1 MLVNNLGGAFD
12 DHASRA
18 GNTVSVSLACDFQ
31 RAYIPCMADPVRT
44 LLLEIEEQC
53 GQIPGCELV
62 VASGGDLRLS
72 KLKALF
78 PGSVSPGYGAFAVR
92 YDGGRLSRPPSVPGQ
107 TTHASPVVGSS
118 DEGVYLHLL
127 GFEEAQR
134 ILRDAAHPPDWKGLW
149 PVARRGQRVFALD
162 FEANP
167 DGEQPVVEVGDRSV
181 DRVGSSFL
189 RFLSACLGEIAL
201 GEGAESLPLA
211 RELCHRDPGLAE
223 HWVHLI
229 DFLED
234 AGRKS
239 EIDAVLDEALRCSS
253 PPGPALVIQVA
264 LRALDKG
271 ENGRAL
277 AAIEDA
283 LGLEA
288 LTARDDDARLD
299 AAAILLVL
307 ASQSGDEKSK
317 QRALEALGG
326 AAASTGAYWRGEA
339 LRAHVLG
346 DVPRALLAGQVVAAL
361 IGGDEDLPR
370 MAQVNPNLTIALRAL
385 LKARDA
391 LEQGELEDAVRY
403 ARTAV
408 GERPDLGVCHAML
421 AETLN
426 ATRERGAL
434 DAARKATEL
443 NPSLVDG
450 WRELGDAYMEARQAG
465 KAEAAYREAL
475 VRDESYALAR
485 AKLAQALL
493 EQGRSREA
501 LEMALAAE
509 DRGGD
514 AFMVAAIRGDILAEM
529 SRHGEAAE
537 SYDRALR
544 LEPEDHWI
552 LHQAAIAHS
561 RAGNDDRA
569 VDLFEQ
575 ALRHDHDGCH
585 QTLVDYGDLLRR
597 VGRIGDA
604 VRMYRKAVAA
614 VPSDPDWRRVL
625 REAERELMAAPN

>member
-1 MLVNNLGGAFD
+1 
-12 DHASRA
+12 
-18 GNTVSVSLACDFQ
+18 
-31 RAYIPCMADPVRT
+31 MADPVRT

-53 GQIPGCELV
+53 GQIPGCELSK
-62 VASGGDLRLS
+62 AAGGDARLR
-72 KLKALF
+72 KLKATF
-78 PGSVSPGYGAFAVR
+78 SAAVSPGYAAFTAR
-92 YDGGRLSRPPSVPGQ
+92 YDGGHLAHPPLVSGKPGEDMP
-107 TTHASPVVGSS
+107 AGDESS
-118 DEGVYLHLL
+118 HGADDPIYLHLL
-127 GFEEAQR
+127 GFDEGQR
-134 ILRDAAHPPDWKGLW
+134 VLRDAGPSPDWKGLW
-149 PVARRGQRVFALD
+149 PVARRGQRIFALD
-162 FEANP
+162 FEATSE
-167 DGEQPVVEVGDRSV
+167 GEQPVVEVADRSV

-189 RFLSACLGEIAL
+189 RFLSACLGEIAM
-201 GEGAESLPLA
+201 GDGADPLLLA
-211 RELCHRDPGLAE
+211 RELCRRDPGLAE

-234 AGRKS
+234 SGHKG
-239 EIDAVLDEALRCSS
+239 EIDPVLDEALRCAS

-264 LRALDKG
+264 LRALDKQ
-271 ENGRAL
+271 ETGRAL

-283 LGLEA
+283 LGLEP

-307 ASQSGDEKSK
+307 ANERGDDKAK

-326 AAASTGAYWRGEA
+326 AAASTGAYWRGETMRA
-339 LRAHVLG
+339 LVLG
-346 DVPRALLAGQVVAAL
+346 DAQRAELAGRVVAAL
-361 IGGDEDLPR
+361 VAGDEDLPR
-370 MAQVNPNLTIALRAL
+370 MTPSTPGLVNALRAL
-385 LKARDA
+385 LKAREA
-391 LEQGELEDAVRY
+391 LEQGDVDDAVRQ
-403 ARTAV
+403 ARMAA
-408 GERPDLGVCHAML
+408 GERPDLGICQAVL
-421 AETLN
+421 AEALN
-426 ATRERGAL
+426 AARDRGAL
-434 DAARKATEL
+434 DAARRATEL
-443 NPSLVDG
+443 NPALVDG
-450 WRELGDAYMEARQAG
+450 WRELGDACMEARQAG
-465 KAEAAYREAL
+465 KAEEAYRAAL

-529 SRHGEAAE
+529 SRHDEAAE

-544 LEPEDHWI
+544 MEPEDHFI

-569 VDLFEQ
+569 ADLFQQ
-575 ALRHDHDGCH
+575 ALRHDRDGCH

-597 VGRIGDA
+597 LGRIGDA

-614 VPSDPDWRRVL
+614 APADPDWRRLL

>member
-1 MLVNNLGGAFD
+1 
-12 DHASRA
+12 
-18 GNTVSVSLACDFQ
+18 
-31 RAYIPCMADPVRT
+31 MADPVRT

-53 GQIPGCELV
+53 GRMPGCKL
-62 VASGGDLRLS
+62 ALDQGGEARLA

-78 PGSVSPGYGAFAVR
+78 PSAAMPGYAAFTFR
-92 YDGGRLSRPPSVPGQ
+92 YDGGRLARPLAESRDPSSGSLPAD
-107 TTHASPVVGSS
+107 ASDDGL
-118 DEGVYLHLL
+118 YLQLL
-127 GFEEAQR
+127 GFDEAQR
-134 ILRDAAHPPDWKGLW
+134 VLRDATNPQEWKGLW
-149 PVARRGQRVFALD
+149 PVARRGPRLFALD
-162 FEANP
+162 FEASP

-189 RFLSACLGEIAL
+189 RFLSACLGEISL
-201 GEGAESLPLA
+201 GEGADSLAMA
-211 RELCHRDPGLAE
+211 RELCRRDPGLAE

-229 DFLED
+229 DNLED

-239 EIDAVLDEALRCSS
+239 EVDAVLDEALRCAS

-264 LRALDKG
+264 LRALDK
-271 ENGRAL
+271 EDTGRAL

-283 LGLEA
+283 LGLEP

-299 AAAILLVL
+299 AAAVLLVI
-307 ASQSGDEKSK
+307 ASDRGDAKAK

-346 DVPRALLAGQVVAAL
+346 DLPRVRLASQVVASL
-361 IGGDEDLPR
+361 VPGDEDLPR
-370 MAQVNPNLTIALRAL
+370 MAQPSVGLNLALGAL
-385 LKARDA
+385 LKARDS
-391 LEQGELEDAVRY
+391 LEQGDLDAAVRQ
-403 ARTAV
+403 ARVAV
-408 GERPDLGVCHAML
+408 GERPDLGICQAVL

-426 ATRERGAL
+426 ATRDRGAL
-434 DAARKATEL
+434 DAARRATEL
-443 NPSLVDG
+443 NPALVDG
-450 WRELGDAYMEARQAG
+450 WRELGDAYMESRQAG

-475 VRDESYALAR
+475 TRDESYALAR

-537 SYDRALR
+537 SYDRALH

-569 VDLFEQ
+569 ATLFEQ
-575 ALRHDHDGCH
+575 ALRYDRDGCH
-585 QTLVDYGDLLRR
+585 QTFVDYGDLLRR

-614 VPSDPDWRRVL
+614 VPNDPDWRRVL

>member
-1 MLVNNLGGAFD
+1 
-12 DHASRA
+12 
-18 GNTVSVSLACDFQ
+18 
-31 RAYIPCMADPVRT
+31 MADPVRT

-53 GQIPGCELV
+53 GQTPGCEL
-62 VASGGDLRLS
+62 AHAQGGEIRQG

-78 PGSVSPGYGAFAVR
+78 PGADSPGYAAFIAR
-92 YDGGRLSRPPSVPGQ
+92 YDGGKLARPLIAAGE
-107 TTHASPVVGSS
+107 TTGSGPRGDSP
-118 DEGVYLHLL
+118 DDGVYLHLL
-127 GFEEAQR
+127 GFDEAQG
-134 ILRDAAHPPDWKGLW
+134 ILREASHPQDWKGLW
-149 PVARRGQRVFALD
+149 PVARRGARIFALD
-162 FEANP
+162 FEASA
-167 DGEQPVVEVGDRSV
+167 DGEQPVVEVADRSV

-201 GEGAESLPLA
+201 GETAESLVLA

-239 EIDAVLDEALRCSS
+239 EIDAVLDEALRCAS

-271 ENGRAL
+271 DTGRAL

-283 LGLEA
+283 IGLEP

-307 ASQSGDEKSK
+307 ASQRGDEKSK

-346 DVPRALLAGQVVAAL
+346 DLPRAQLACQVVAAL
-361 IGGDEDLPR
+361 ISGDEDLPR
-370 MAQVNPNLTIALRAL
+370 LAQPSPKLSSALKAL

-391 LEQGELEDAVRY
+391 LEQGDLDAAVRH
-403 ARTAV
+403 ARVAA
-408 GERPDLGVCHAML
+408 GERPDLGVCQAVL

-426 ATRERGAL
+426 ATRDRGAL

-443 NPSLVDG
+443 NPALVDG

-544 LEPEDHWI
+544 MEPDDHWI

-575 ALRHDHDGCH
+575 ALRYDHDGCH

>member
-1 MLVNNLGGAFD
+1 
-12 DHASRA
+12 
-18 GNTVSVSLACDFQ
+18 
-31 RAYIPCMADPVRT
+31 MADPVRT

-53 GQIPGCELV
+53 GQIPGCDFIK
-62 VASGGDLRLS
+62 AGGGDARLRN
-72 KLKALF
+72 LKATF
-78 PGSVSPGYGAFAVR
+78 SAAVSPGYAAFAAR
-92 YDGGRLSRPPSVPGQ
+92 YDGGHLARLPAAGGKPGEEVPI
-107 TTHASPVVGSS
+107 
-118 DEGVYLHLL
+118 EGGEPAPDADDPVYLHLL
-127 GFEEAQR
+127 AFDESQR
-134 ILRDAAHPPDWKGLW
+134 ILRDAGQAQDWKGLW
-149 PVARRGQRVFALD
+149 PVARRGQRIFALD
-162 FEANP
+162 FEAASE
-167 DGEQPVVEVGDRSV
+167 GEQPVVELGDRCV

-201 GEGAESLPLA
+201 GESADPLLLA
-211 RELCHRDPGLAE
+211 RELCRRDPGLAE

-234 AGRKS
+234 SGRKS
-239 EIDAVLDEALRCSS
+239 EIDAILDEALRCAS

-271 ENGRAL
+271 ESGRAL

-283 LGLEA
+283 LGLEP

-307 ASQSGDEKSK
+307 ASERGDDKAK

-339 LRAHVLG
+339 LRALVLG
-346 DVPRALLAGQVVAAL
+346 DERRAELAGRVLAAL
-361 IGGDEDLPR
+361 VAGDEDLPR
-370 MAQVNPNLTIALRAL
+370 MSPSTPGLLTALRAL
-385 LKARDA
+385 LKAREA
-391 LEQGELEDAVRY
+391 LEQGELDEAVRQ
-403 ARTAV
+403 ARVAA
-408 GERPDLGVCHAML
+408 GERPDLGICQAVL

-426 ATRERGAL
+426 AARERGAL
-434 DAARKATEL
+434 DAARRATEL
-443 NPSLVDG
+443 NPALVDG
-450 WRELGDAYMEARQAG
+450 WRELGDAYMEARQPPQ
-465 KAEAAYREAL
+465 AEAAYREAL

-501 LEMALAAE
+501 LEMALLAE

-529 SRHGEAAE
+529 SRHDEAAE

-544 LEPEDHWI
+544 MEPEDHFI

-561 RAGNDDRA
+561 KAGNDDRA
-569 VDLFEQ
+569 ADLFEL

-585 QTLVDYGDLLRR
+585 QTLIDYGDLLRR

-614 VPSDPDWRRVL
+614 VPGDPDWRRIL
-625 REAERELMAAPN
+625 RDAERELMAAPN

>member
-1 MLVNNLGGAFD
+1 
-12 DHASRA
+12 
-18 GNTVSVSLACDFQ
+18 
-31 RAYIPCMADPVRT
+31 MADPVRT

-53 GQIPGCELV
+53 EHTPGCEL
-62 VASGGDLRLS
+62 AKAQGGEVRLGKLRT
-72 KLKALF
+72 LF
-78 PGSVSPGYGAFAVR
+78 PSAVSPGYTAFADR
-92 YDGGRLSRPPSVPGQ
+92 YDGGKLARPPSAARALSNASLSAESGQ
-107 TTHASPVVGSS
+107 GSS
-118 DEGVYLHLL
+118 EGSSEEGVYLHLL
-127 GFEEAQR
+127 GFEEAQH
-134 ILRDAAHPPDWKGLW
+134 ILRDAAHPQDWKGLW
-149 PVARRGQRVFALD
+149 PVARRGLRIFALD
-162 FEANP
+162 FEASP
-167 DGEQPVVEVGDRSV
+167 DGEPPVVEVGDRSV

-201 GEGAESLPLA
+201 GEGAELALA

-239 EIDAVLDEALRCSS
+239 EIDAVLDEALRCAS

-271 ENGRAL
+271 EPGRAL

-283 LGLEA
+283 LGLEP

-307 ASQSGDEKSK
+307 ANEGGDDKAK

-346 DVPRALLAGQVVAAL
+346 DLSRAELASRVVGAL

-370 MAQVNPNLTIALRAL
+370 LARPNPNLTVALRAL

-391 LEQGELEDAVRY
+391 LEQGDLDEAVRQ
-403 ARTAV
+403 ARVAV
-408 GERPDLGVCHAML
+408 GERPDLGVCQAVL

-426 ATRERGAL
+426 ATRDRGAL
-434 DAARKATEL
+434 DAARRATEL
-443 NPSLVDG
+443 NPALVDG
-450 WRELGDAYMEARQAG
+450 WRELGDAFMEARQAG

-475 VRDESYALAR
+475 TRDESYALAR

-537 SYDRALR
+537 SYDRALHM
-544 LEPEDHWI
+544 EPEDHWI

-569 VDLFEQ
+569 ADLFEQ

-614 VPSDPDWRRVL
+614 VPTDPDWRRVL

>member
-1 MLVNNLGGAFD
+1 
-12 DHASRA
+12 
-18 GNTVSVSLACDFQ
+18 
-31 RAYIPCMADPVRT
+31 MADPVRT

-53 GQIPGCELV
+53 GQIPGCELIK
-62 VASGGDLRLS
+62 AAGGEARLR
-72 KLKALF
+72 KLKTTFSVA
-78 PGSVSPGYGAFAVR
+78 VSPGYAVFASR
-92 YDGGRLSRPPSVPGQ
+92 YDGGRLLRLPGESSGSPAEIVGGETVP
-107 TTHASPVVGSS
+107 AP
-118 DEGVYLHLL
+118 DESVYLELL
-127 GFEEAQR
+127 AFEDSQR
-134 ILRDAAHPPDWKGLW
+134 ILRETGHPQDWKGLW
-149 PVARRGQRVFALD
+149 PVARRGLRIFALD
-162 FEANP
+162 FEAASE
-167 DGEQPVVEVGDRSV
+167 GEQPVVEVGDRCV

-189 RFLSACLGEIAL
+189 RFLSACLGEIAM
-201 GEGAESLPLA
+201 GENAEPLQLA
-211 RELCHRDPGLAE
+211 RELCRRDPGLAE

-234 AGRKS
+234 SGRKS
-239 EIDAVLDEALRCSS
+239 EIDAVLDEAVRCAS

-264 LRALDKG
+264 LRALDKA
-271 ENGRAL
+271 ESGRAL

-283 LGLEA
+283 LGLEP

-307 ASQSGDEKSK
+307 ANEREDEKAK
-317 QRALEALGG
+317 QRSLEALGG

-339 LRAHVLG
+339 LRALVLG
-346 DVPRALLAGQVVAAL
+346 DTRRAELAGRVVAAL
-361 IGGDEDLPR
+361 VPGDEDLARLVPVTP
-370 MAQVNPNLTIALRAL
+370 ALLAALRAL
-385 LKARDA
+385 LKAREA
-391 LEQGELEDAVRY
+391 LELGELDEAVRQ
-403 ARTAV
+403 ARVAV
-408 GERPDLGVCHAML
+408 GERPDIGICQAVL

-426 ATRERGAL
+426 AARERGAL
-434 DAARKATEL
+434 DAAQRATEL
-443 NPSLVDG
+443 NPALVDG
-450 WRELGDAYMEARQAG
+450 WRELGDAFMEARQPD

-475 VRDESYALAR
+475 ARDESYALAR

-529 SRHGEAAE
+529 SRHDEAAE

-544 LEPEDHWI
+544 MEPEDHFI

-569 VDLFEQ
+569 ADLFEL

-585 QTLVDYGDLLRR
+585 QTLIDYGDLLRR

-614 VPSDPDWRRVL
+614 VPGDPDWRRIL
-625 REAERELMAAPN
+625 RDAERELMAAPN

>member
-1 MLVNNLGGAFD
+1 
-12 DHASRA
+12 
-18 GNTVSVSLACDFQ
+18 
-31 RAYIPCMADPVRT
+31 MADPVRT

-53 GQIPGCELV
+53 RQLPGCGFTR
-62 VASGGDLRLS
+62 SPGGDVRLGR
-72 KLKALF
+72 LKAMF
-78 PGSVSPGYGAFAVR
+78 TSHVSPGYAAFALH
-92 YDGGRLSRPPSVPGQ
+92 YDGGKFARPAAA
-107 TTHASPVVGSS
+107 ASPSEPAGQPEDDIYLQLLTF
-118 DEGVYLHLL
+118 DESQRVLR
-127 GFEEAQR
+127 EAS
-134 ILRDAAHPPDWKGLW
+134 PPADWKGLW
-149 PVARRGQRVFALD
+149 PVARRGLRIFALD
-162 FEANP
+162 FDASP

-201 GEGAESLPLA
+201 GDGSDALALA
-211 RELCHRDPGLAE
+211 RELCRRDPGLAE

-234 AGRKS
+234 AGKKS
-239 EIDAVLDEALRCSS
+239 EIDLALEEALRCAS

-271 ENGRAL
+271 DSGRAW
-277 AAIEDA
+277 AAVEDA
-283 LGLEA
+283 LGLEP

-307 ASQSGDEKSK
+307 AGERGDAKAK
-317 QRALEALGG
+317 QRALDALGG

-339 LRAHVLG
+339 MRAYVL
-346 DVPRALLAGQVVAAL
+346 DDAQRAQLSTKVVQAL
-361 IGGDEDLPR
+361 IGDDEDLRR
-370 MAQVNPNLTIALRAL
+370 MTEPNPSLLIALRAL
-385 LKARDA
+385 LRAREL
-391 LEQGELEDAVRY
+391 LEQGDLDDAVRQ
-403 ARTAV
+403 ARVAV
-408 GERPDLGVCHAML
+408 GERPDLGTCHAVL
-421 AETLN
+421 AEALN
-426 ATRERGAL
+426 ATRDRGAL
-434 DAARKATEL
+434 DCARRATEL
-443 NPSLVDG
+443 NPALVDG
-450 WRELGDAYMEARQAG
+450 WRELGDAYMESRQAG

-475 VRDESYALAR
+475 ARDDSYALAR

-501 LEMALAAE
+501 LDMAMSAE

-529 SRHGEAAE
+529 SRHDDAAE
-537 SYDRALR
+537 AYDRALR
-544 LEPEDHWI
+544 MEPEDHWI

-561 RAGNDDRA
+561 RAGNDERA
-569 VDLFEQ
+569 AVLFEQ
-575 ALRHDHDGCH
+575 ALHYDRDGCH

-614 VPSDPDWRRVL
+614 VPTDPEWRRVL

>member
-1 MLVNNLGGAFD
+1 
-12 DHASRA
+12 
-18 GNTVSVSLACDFQ
+18 
-31 RAYIPCMADPVRT
+31 MADPVRT

-53 GQIPGCELV
+53 GQIPGCELIKAAGGETRLRNLKTTFS
-62 VASGGDLRLS
+62 VA
-72 KLKALF
+72 
-78 PGSVSPGYGAFAVR
+78 VSPGYAAFATR
-92 YDGGRLSRPPSVPGQ
+92 YDGGRLLRLPG
-107 TTHASPVVGSS
+107 ASSGKPAEAAGGEPIPDP
-118 DEGVYLHLL
+118 DESVYLDLL
-127 GFEEAQR
+127 AFEDSQR
-134 ILRDAAHPPDWKGLW
+134 ILREAGQPQDWKGLW
-149 PVARRGQRVFALD
+149 PVARRGLRIFALD
-162 FEANP
+162 FEATSE
-167 DGEQPVVEVGDRSV
+167 GEQPVVEVGDRCV

-189 RFLSACLGEIAL
+189 RFLSACLGEIAM
-201 GEGAESLPLA
+201 GETADPLQLA
-211 RELCHRDPGLAE
+211 RELCRRDPGLAE

-234 AGRKS
+234 SGRKS
-239 EIDAVLDEALRCSS
+239 EIDAVLDEAVRCAS

-264 LRALDKG
+264 LRALDKADS
-271 ENGRAL
+271 GRAL

-283 LGLEA
+283 LGLEP

-307 ASQSGDEKSK
+307 ANEREDEKAK
-317 QRALEALGG
+317 QRSLEALGG

-339 LRAHVLG
+339 LRALVLG
-346 DVPRALLAGQVVAAL
+346 DTRRAELAGRVVAAL
-361 IGGDEDLPR
+361 VAGDEDLARLVPVTP
-370 MAQVNPNLTIALRAL
+370 ALLAALRAL
-385 LKARDA
+385 LKAREA
-391 LEQGELEDAVRY
+391 LEQGELDEAVRQ
-403 ARTAV
+403 ARVAV
-408 GERPDLGVCHAML
+408 GEQPDIGICQAVL

-426 ATRERGAL
+426 AARERGAL
-434 DAARKATEL
+434 DAAQRATEL
-443 NPSLVDG
+443 NPALVDG
-450 WRELGDAYMEARQAG
+450 WRELGDAYMEARQPD

-475 VRDESYALAR
+475 ARDESYALAR

-493 EQGRSREA
+493 EQGRAREA

-529 SRHGEAAE
+529 SRHDEAAE

-544 LEPEDHWI
+544 MEPEDHFI

-569 VDLFEQ
+569 ADLFEL

-585 QTLVDYGDLLRR
+585 QTLIDYGDLLRR

-614 VPSDPDWRRVL
+614 VPGDPDWRRIL
-625 REAERELMAAPN
+625 RDAERELMAAPN

>member
-1 MLVNNLGGAFD
+1 
-12 DHASRA
+12 
-18 GNTVSVSLACDFQ
+18 
-31 RAYIPCMADPVRT
+31 MADPVRT
-44 LLLEIEEQC
+44 LLLEIEDQC
-53 GQIPGCELV
+53 GRTPGCEL
-62 VASGGDLRLS
+62 AKAPGGEARLGR
-72 KLKALF
+72 LKALF
-78 PGSVSPGYGAFAVR
+78 PGAVSPGYAAFAAR
-92 YDGGRLSRPPSVPGQ
+92 YDGGRLARPPAAAGETPGGG
-107 TTHASPVVGSS
+107 GSQVEVS
-118 DEGVYLHLL
+118 DDGVYLYLL
-127 GFEEAQR
+127 GFEESQG
-134 ILRDAAHPPDWKGLW
+134 ILRDAAHPQDWKGLW
-149 PVARRGQRVFALD
+149 PVARRGVRIFALD

-201 GEGAESLPLA
+201 GEGAESLILA

-239 EIDAVLDEALRCSS
+239 EIDAVLDEALRCAS

-271 ENGRAL
+271 ETGRAL

-283 LGLEA
+283 LGLEP

-307 ASQSGDEKSK
+307 AGERGDDKSK

-339 LRAHVLG
+339 LRAHVL
-346 DVPRALLAGQVVAAL
+346 DDMPRARLASQVVAAL
-361 IGGDEDLPR
+361 IAGDEDLAR
-370 MAQVNPNLTIALRAL
+370 LAQPSPNLTAALRAL

-391 LEQGELEDAVRY
+391 LEQGDIDEAVRH
-403 ARTAV
+403 ARVAV
-408 GERPDLGVCHAML
+408 GEKSDLGICQAVL

-426 ATRERGAL
+426 ATRDRGAL
-434 DAARKATEL
+434 DAARRATEL
-443 NPSLVDG
+443 NPALVDG

-514 AFMVAAIRGDILAEM
+514 AFLVAAIRGDILAEM

-544 LEPEDHWI
+544 MEPEDHWI

-569 VDLFEQ
+569 ADLFEQ

-614 VPSDPDWRRVL
+614 VPNDPDWRRVL

>member
-1 MLVNNLGGAFD
+1 
-12 DHASRA
+12 
-18 GNTVSVSLACDFQ
+18 
-31 RAYIPCMADPVRT
+31 MADPVRT

-53 GQIPGCELV
+53 GQTPGCEL
-62 VASGGDLRLS
+62 AKAQGGEIRLG
-72 KLKALF
+72 KLKTLF
-78 PGSVSPGYGAFAVR
+78 PGADSPGYAAFIAR
-92 YDGGRLSRPPSVPGQ
+92 YDGGKLARPPAPAGETPGSGPQ
-107 TTHASPVVGSS
+107 GDSP
-118 DEGVYLHLL
+118 DDGVYLHLL
-127 GFEEAQR
+127 GFDEAQG
-134 ILRDAAHPPDWKGLW
+134 ILREALHPEDWKGLW
-149 PVARRGQRVFALD
+149 PVARRGARIFALD
-162 FEANP
+162 FEASQ
-167 DGEQPVVEVGDRSV
+167 DGEQPVVEVADRSV

-201 GEGAESLPLA
+201 GETTESLVLA

-239 EIDAVLDEALRCSS
+239 EIDAVLDEALRCAS

-271 ENGRAL
+271 ETGRAL

-283 LGLEA
+283 IGLEP

-307 ASQSGDEKSK
+307 ASQRGDEKSK

-346 DVPRALLAGQVVAAL
+346 DLPRAQLAGQVVAAL
-361 IGGDEDLPR
+361 ISGDEDLPR
-370 MAQVNPNLTIALRAL
+370 LAQANPSPNLGISLRAL

-391 LEQGELEDAVRY
+391 LEQGDLDEAVRQ
-403 ARTAV
+403 ARVAV
-408 GERPDLGVCHAML
+408 GERPDLGVCQAVL

-426 ATRERGAL
+426 ATRDRGAL

-443 NPSLVDG
+443 NPALVDG

-544 LEPEDHWI
+544 LEPDDHWI

-569 VDLFEQ
+569 ADLFEQ
-575 ALRHDHDGCH
+575 ALRHDRDGCH

>member
-1 MLVNNLGGAFD
+1 
-12 DHASRA
+12 
-18 GNTVSVSLACDFQ
+18 
-31 RAYIPCMADPVRT
+31 MADPVRT
-44 LLLEIEEQC
+44 LLLDIEEQC
-53 GQIPGCELV
+53 GKIPGCAFTAAL
-62 VASGGDLRLS
+62 GGDVRLGR
-72 KLKALF
+72 LKAMF
-78 PGSVSPGYGAFAVR
+78 NSNVSPGYAAFTLR
-92 YDGGRLSRPPSVPGQ
+92 YDGGNLARPNTGVAKPEAEGEAPE
-107 TTHASPVVGSS
+107 
-118 DEGVYLHLL
+118 DEIYLQLL
-127 GFEEAQR
+127 TFEEGQR
-134 ILRDAAHPPDWKGLW
+134 ILREASQPADWKGLW
-149 PVARRGQRVFALD
+149 PVARRGLRIFALD
-162 FEANP
+162 FEASP

-189 RFLSACLGEIAL
+189 RFLSACLGEIAM
-201 GEGAESLPLA
+201 GEAADALTLA
-211 RELCHRDPGLAE
+211 RELCRRDPGLAE

-234 AGRKS
+234 ASKKN
-239 EIDAVLDEALRCSS
+239 EIDAVLEEALRCAS

-271 ENGRAL
+271 DSGRAL

-283 LGLEA
+283 LGLEP

-307 ASQSGDEKSK
+307 ANERGDAKGK
-317 QRALEALGG
+317 QRALDALGG

-339 LRAHVLG
+339 LRAYVLG
-346 DVPRALLAGQVVAAL
+346 DSGRAQLATKVVQSLVGA
-361 IGGDEDLPR
+361 DEDLRR
-370 MAQVNPNLTIALRAL
+370 MTEPTTDLIIALKAL
-385 LKARDA
+385 LKAREL
-391 LEQGELEDAVRY
+391 LEQGDLDDAVRQ
-403 ARTAV
+403 ARIAAN
-408 GERPDLGVCHAML
+408 ERPDLGICHAVL
-421 AETLN
+421 AEALN
-426 ATRERGAL
+426 ATRDRGAL
-434 DAARKATEL
+434 EAARRATEL
-443 NPSLVDG
+443 NPALVDG
-450 WRELGDAYMEARQAG
+450 WRELGDAYMESRQAG

-475 VRDESYALAR
+475 ARDESYALAR

-501 LEMALAAE
+501 LDMAMSAE

-529 SRHGEAAE
+529 SRHDDAAE

-569 VDLFEQ
+569 AELFEQ
-575 ALRHDHDGCH
+575 ALRYDRDGCH
-585 QTLVDYGDLLRR
+585 QTFVDYGDLLRR

-614 VPSDPDWRRVL
+614 VPGDPDWRRVL

>member
-1 MLVNNLGGAFD
+1 
-12 DHASRA
+12 
-18 GNTVSVSLACDFQ
+18 
-31 RAYIPCMADPVRT
+31 MADPVRT

-53 GQIPGCELV
+53 GRIPGCELI
-62 VASGGDLRLS
+62 ASSGGEARLARLRSMFNSQL
-72 KLKALF
+72 
-78 PGSVSPGYGAFAVR
+78 SPGYAAFVLR
-92 YDGGRLSRPPSVPGQ
+92 YDGGKLALPGA
-107 TTHASPVVGSS
+107 THEEGDEPASEPASELASGPRDDEVYLQILTF
-118 DEGVYLHLL
+118 DEGQRVLR
-127 GFEEAQR
+127 EATQP
-134 ILRDAAHPPDWKGLW
+134 ADWKGLW
-149 PVARRGQRVFALD
+149 PVARRGMRVFALD
-162 FEANP
+162 FEAGAE
-167 DGEQPVVEVGDRSV
+167 GEQPVVEVGDRSV

-189 RFLSACLGEIAL
+189 RFLSACLGEIAMGEEADSL
-201 GEGAESLPLA
+201 GLA
-211 RELCHRDPGLAE
+211 RELCRRDPGLAE

-234 AGRKS
+234 AGKKA
-239 EIDAVLDEALRCSS
+239 EIDAVLDEALRCAS

-264 LRALDKG
+264 LRALDKSDS
-271 ENGRAL
+271 GRAL

-283 LGLEA
+283 LGLEP

-307 ASQSGDEKSK
+307 AGERGDAKGK
-317 QRALEALGG
+317 HRALDALGG

-346 DVPRALLAGQVVAAL
+346 DATRAQLATRVVRAL
-361 IGGDEDLPR
+361 IGEDEDLSR
-370 MAQVNPNLTIALRAL
+370 MSDPSPNLMIALKAL
-385 LKARDA
+385 LKAREL
-391 LEQGELEDAVRY
+391 LEQGELDDAVRQ

-408 GERPDLGVCHAML
+408 SERPDLGIAHATL

-426 ATRERGAL
+426 ATRDRGAL
-434 DAARKATEL
+434 EAARRATEL
-443 NPSLVDG
+443 NPTLVDG
-450 WRELGDAYMEARQAG
+450 WRELGDAYMEARQPG

-475 VRDESYALAR
+475 ARDESYALAR

-493 EQGRSREA
+493 DQGRSREA
-501 LEMALAAE
+501 LDMAMSAE

-529 SRHGEAAE
+529 SRHGDAAE
-537 SYDRALR
+537 AYDRALR
-544 LEPEDHWI
+544 MEPEDHWI

-569 VDLFEQ
+569 AVLFEQ
-575 ALRHDHDGCH
+575 ALRYDRDGCH

-614 VPSDPDWRRVL
+614 VPTDPDWRRVL
-625 REAERELMAAPN
+625 REAERELMSAPN

>member
-1 MLVNNLGGAFD
+1 
-12 DHASRA
+12 
-18 GNTVSVSLACDFQ
+18 
-31 RAYIPCMADPVRT
+31 MADPVRT

-53 GQIPGCELV
+53 ERLAGCNF
-62 VASGGDLRLS
+62 AKSPGGDARLGR
-72 KLKALF
+72 LKTMFSAHL
-78 PGSVSPGYGAFAVR
+78 SPGYTAFALR
-92 YDGGRLSRPPSVPGQ
+92 YDGGKLARPAGV
-107 TTHASPVVGSS
+107 
-118 DEGVYLHLL
+118 EGVSAAERQQEQDEDVYLQLL
-127 GFEEAQR
+127 AFDESQR
-134 ILRDAAHPPDWKGLW
+134 ILREAAQPADWKGLW
-149 PVARRGQRVFALD
+149 PVATRGLRVFALD
-162 FEANP
+162 FESSA

-189 RFLSACLGEIAL
+189 RFLSACLGEIAM
-201 GEGAESLPLA
+201 GEGSDSLALA
-211 RELCHRDPGLAE
+211 RELCRRDPGLAE

-234 AGRKS
+234 AGKKN
-239 EIDAVLDEALRCSS
+239 EIDVVLEEALRCAS
-253 PPGPALVIQVA
+253 PPGPALVIQAA

-271 ENGRAL
+271 DPGRAL

-283 LGLEA
+283 MGLEP

-307 ASQSGDEKSK
+307 AGERGDAKAK
-317 QRALEALGG
+317 QRALDALGG

-339 LRAHVLG
+339 LRAIVLG
-346 DVPRALLAGQVVAAL
+346 DAQRAQLSAKVVSAL
-361 IGGDEDLPR
+361 IGGDEDLQR
-370 MAQVNPNLTIALRAL
+370 MDDANPNLMIALRAL
-385 LKARDA
+385 LKAREL
-391 LEQGELEDAVRY
+391 LEQGDLDDAVRQ
-403 ARTAV
+403 ARAAV
-408 GERPDLGVCHAML
+408 SERPDLGICHAVL
-421 AETLN
+421 AESLN
-426 ATRERGAL
+426 ATRDRGAL
-434 DAARKATEL
+434 DAARRATEL
-443 NPSLVDG
+443 NPALVDG

-475 VRDESYALAR
+475 ARDESYALAR

-501 LEMALAAE
+501 LDMAMSAE

-514 AFMVAAIRGDILAEM
+514 AFMVAAIRGDILAEL
-529 SRHGEAAE
+529 SRHDDAAE
-537 SYDRALR
+537 AYDRALR
-544 LEPEDHWI
+544 MEPEDHWI

-569 VDLFEQ
+569 AVLFEQ
-575 ALRHDHDGCH
+575 ALRYDRDGCH

-597 VGRIGDA
+597 LGRIGDA